1 MYISK
6 IVLSFTV
13 GLLLLGHNLL
23 AQNNPNANP
32 VAISID
38 ASASTFTVGSTR
50 TLTFLIGNNGSNP
63 IPANGAYWIVSF
75 PNTVTVNQSSLFLD
89 GGPFSA
95 TWDVNAGGT
104 LLLLIPTGAGVP
116 AKVTNGPKTDY
127 TMTVSFTASTSGGP
141 LQFTLNASNDALLA
155 GNTSSGDD
163 NANSPVTVQAVP
175 LPVKLLHFDARS
187 SGCTAQLSWNTA
199 QEQNINRYEVE
210 FSVNNKDYKQ
220 AGIVTASNKQA
231 QEQSYSFNYQMNAEN
246 TYLFRLKIVDKDGN
260 SNYSQVQKLSCSGGA
275 PADIRLA
282 PNPVVSAV
290 TIKGMGNGANTI
302 SIQDVKGHQISTW
315 SVNSREYN
323 ADLSN
328 VPPGMYTITIQNE
341 SGSFF
346 SSKIIKQ

>member
-6 IVLSFTV
+6 IALSFTV
-13 GLLLLGHNLL
+13 GLLLLGHHLQ

-63 IPANGAYWIVSF
+63 IPADGAYWIVSF

-95 TWDVNAGGT
+95 SWEVNPGGT
-104 LLLLIPTGAGVP
+104 ILLLTPTGAGIP
-116 AKVTNGPKTDY
+116 AKITNGPKANY
-127 TMTVSFTASTSGGP
+127 TMTVSFTAATAGGP

-163 NANSPVTVQAVP
+163 NANSPVTIQAVP
-175 LPVKLLHFDARS
+175 LPVKLLNFDARS
-187 SGCTAQLSWNTA
+187 SGCEALLSWNTA
-199 QEQNINRYEVE
+199 QEQNIDRYEVE
-210 FSVNNKDYKQ
+210 FSVNSKYYRQ
-220 AGIVTASNKQA
+220 AGIVKATNRQA
-231 QEQSYSFNYQMNAEN
+231 IEQSYSFHYQMNPEN

-260 SNYSQVQKLSCSGGA
+260 SNYSQVQKLSCNGG

-290 TIKGMGNGANTI
+290 TIKGMSSGVNII
-302 SIQDVKGHQISTW
+302 SLQDVKGNKISTW
-315 SVNSREYN
+315 SVNDREYN
-323 ADLSN
+323 ADLSTI
-328 VPPGMYTITIQNE
+328 PPGMYTIIIQNE
-341 SGSFF
+341 NGAVF
-346 SSKIIKQ
+346 SSKIVKQ